1 MGSPVP
7 QYGPAPPPV
16 LHPMPLS
23 DTHLDDSQAVP
34 PSMPIDV
41 WPPNDP
47 ETIRPSRTPELYPLS
62 PIRSPTTVRLV
73 DPVLGPFVSAT
84 ELTTGK
90 S

>member
-1 MGSPVP
+1 
-7 QYGPAPPPV
+7 
-16 LHPMPLS
+16 MPLS

-84 ELTTGK
+84 ELTTGT

>member
-1 MGSPVP
+1 MPESATHEDCSQDVP
-7 QYGPAPPPV
+7 PIPIMLCPPV
-16 LHPMPLS
+16 NPF
-23 DTHLDDSQAVP
+23 
-34 PSMPIDV
+34 
-41 WPPNDP
+41 
-47 ETIRPSRTPELYPLS
+47 TIRPSRTPALYPLS

>member
-1 MGSPVP
+1 MPESPI
-7 QYGPAPPPV
+7 
-16 LHPMPLS
+16 H
-23 DTHLDDSQAVP
+23 DDRSHAVP
-34 PSMPIDV
+34 PVMPNMLC
-41 WPPNDP
+41 PPLKP
-47 ETIRPSRTPELYPLS
+47 FTIRPSRTPELYPLS

>member
-1 MGSPVP
+1 MLC
-7 QYGPAPPPV
+7 PPV
-16 LHPMPLS
+16 NPF
-23 DTHLDDSQAVP
+23 
-34 PSMPIDV
+34 
-41 WPPNDP
+41 
-47 ETIRPSRTPELYPLS
+47 TIRPSRTPALYPLS

>member
-1 MGSPVP
+1 
-7 QYGPAPPPV
+7 
-16 LHPMPLS
+16 MPLS

-41 WPPNDP
+41 WPPKDP
-47 ETIRPSRTPELYPLS
+47 DTIRPSRTPELYPLS

-73 DPVLGPFVSAT
+73 DPVLGPFVIAT
-84 ELTTGK
+84 ELTTGT